1 MQKFQLMRVSQ
12 LQDYTRLASL
22 LAPTA
27 SSGVLKTILKFKNPL
42 EGLTELTE

>member
-22 LAPTA
+22 LAPIA